1 MGGGVELKSGLIVP
15 PMTLSA
21 DRLAQLD
28 AFVLDLNRVSAAAI
42 LPLFRADHGLED
54 KGAGKNLP
62 RDSHAAFDP
71 VTEADRGAEAA
82 IRQLIAERY
91 PEHGVIGEEYGEDRP
106 DAEFVWVLD
115 PIDGTRAFISGLPL
129 WTTLIGL
136 RHQGRAVLGAI
147 GQPYLDEVFIG
158 SAAGSR
164 LVSRGQATPIRARS
178 CEALTDAVI
187 ATTDPDACF
196 DGAERGAWLQVRAAA
211 KLARLGCDAYAYAM
225 VAMGKLDMVIEAGL
239 QSWDIEAAI
248 PLIEGAGGVVTDWR
262 GEPIGHSGGQ
272 MVIAGDR
279 RVLDEALVALRRSA
293 K

>member
-1 MGGGVELKSGLIVP
+1 
-15 PMTLSA
+15 MTLSA
-21 DRLAQLD
+21 DQLAALD
-28 AFVLDLNRVSAAAI
+28 AFIIDLNRASAGVI

-62 RDSHAAFDP
+62 RDTHAAFDP

-82 IRQLIAERY
+82 IRALIGERY
-91 PEHGVIGEEYGEDRP
+91 PDHGVIGEEYGEDRP

-115 PIDGTRAFISGLPL
+115 PIDGTRAFIAGLPV

-136 RHQGRAVLGAI
+136 RHQGRPVLGSI
-147 GQPYLDEVFIG
+147 GQPYVGELFVG
-158 SAAGSR
+158 HAGGSR
-164 LVSRGQATPIRARS
+164 LMSRGQSKPIQVRECAD
-178 CEALTDAVI
+178 LNDAVI

-225 VAMGKLDMVIEAGL
+225 VALGKMDMVIEAGL
-239 QSWDIEAAI
+239 KSWDIEAAI
-248 PLIEGAGGVVTDWR
+248 PLIEGAGGMVTNWR
-262 GEPIGHSGGQ
+262 GDPVGPNGGQ
-272 MVIAGDR
+272 MVISGDR
-279 RVLDEALVALRRSA
+279 RPLDEALVSLRRSA

>member
-1 MGGGVELKSGLIVP
+1 
-15 PMTLSA
+15 MTLSA
-21 DRLAQLD
+21 DRLTALD
-28 AFVLDLNRVSAAAI
+28 AFIIDLNRASAEVI

-82 IRQLIAERY
+82 IRALISERF

-136 RHQGRAVLGAI
+136 RHQGRPVLGSI
-147 GQPYLDEVFIG
+147 GQPYMDEIFIG
-158 SAAGSR
+158 HAGGSR
-164 LVSRGQATPIRARS
+164 LMARGQSTPIKVRDCAN
-178 CEALTDAVI
+178 LTDAVI
-187 ATTDPDACF
+187 STTDPDACF

-225 VAMGKLDMVIEAGL
+225 VAMGKMDMVIEAGL
-239 QSWDIEAAI
+239 KSWDIEAAI
-248 PLIEGAGGVVTDWR
+248 PVIEGAGGLVTDWR
-262 GEPIGHSGGQ
+262 GEPIGQNGGQ
-272 MVIAGDR
+272 MVISGDR
-279 RVLDEALVALRRSA
+279 RPLDEALVSLRRSA

>member
-1 MGGGVELKSGLIVP
+1 
-15 PMTLSA
+15 MTLSA
-21 DRLAQLD
+21 DRLAALD
-28 AFVLDLNRVSAAAI
+28 AFIIDLNRASAEVI

-82 IRQLIAERY
+82 IRKLISERY
-91 PEHGVIGEEYGEDRP
+91 PQHGVIGEEYGEDRP

-136 RHQGRAVLGAI
+136 RHQGRPVLGAI
-147 GQPYLDEVFIG
+147 GQPYIG
-158 SAAGSR
+158 ELFVGHAGGSR
-164 LVSRGQATPIRARS
+164 LLARGQETPIKVRECAN
-178 CEALTDAVI
+178 LTDAVI
-187 ATTDPDACF
+187 ATTDADACF

-225 VAMGKLDMVIEAGL
+225 VAMGKMDMVIEAGL
-239 QSWDIEAAI
+239 KSWDIEAAI
-248 PLIEGAGGVVTDWR
+248 PLIEGAGGLVTNWR
-262 GEPIGHSGGQ
+262 GESIGPNGGQ
-272 MVIAGDR
+272 MVISGDR
-279 RVLDEALVALRRSA
+279 RPLD
-293 K
+293 